1 MTFKPRLIWI
11 RVRGWLGDG
20 KPVRRRVTWAE
31 LAVLEAFLS
40 VVVPVDKFAGA
51 RWEMR
56 VTGCLSDTLLSHLN
70 WGVER

>member
-1 MTFKPRLIWI
+1 MMFKPRLIWI

-20 KPVRRRVTWAE
+20 KLVRRQVTWAE

-40 VVVPVDKFAGA
+40 VVVPVDKFAGEDE
-51 RWEMR
+51 EMR
-56 VTGCLSDTLLSHLN
+56 AKGCLSDTLLSHLN